1 MVVFFLLYAF
11 ILILPALL
19 GVLETVEPG
28 PEQQAAAEKAAQTL
42 IQPKVGLAFA
52 MALVTTAVGGFY
64 GILPGM
70 RS

>member
-19 GVLETVEPG
+19 GILETVETG
-28 PEQQAAAEKAAQTL
+28 PEQQVAAQKAAQAL
-42 IQPKVGLAFA
+42 IQPKLGLAFA
-52 MALVTTAVGGFY
+52 MALVTAAVGGFY
-64 GILPGM
+64 GLLPGM